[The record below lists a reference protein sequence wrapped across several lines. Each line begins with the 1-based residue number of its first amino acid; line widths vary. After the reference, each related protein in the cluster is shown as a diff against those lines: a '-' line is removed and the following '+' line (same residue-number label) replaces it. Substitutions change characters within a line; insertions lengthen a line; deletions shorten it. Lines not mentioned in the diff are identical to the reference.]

1 MHSWTFGYETPGEG
15 IVAPSR
21 YTATMPSVKRIFFR
35 RSGVV
40 SAERKA
46 LSTR

>member
-1 MHSWTFGYETPGEG
+1 M
-15 IVAPSR
+15 R
-21 YTATMPSVKRIFFR
+21 YTARIPSVKRIFFR

-40 SAERKA
+40 SADRKA